1 MAALILTNIGL
12 AKLASATPLDQLEVS
27 HVAVGDS
34 ADPIDPTMTAL
45 NNEVWRGD
53 ASAAIRDPSD
63 AKVLIF
69 EGVIP
74 STDGGFTIRE
84 VGLFDVDGDLIA
96 IGHTDTI
103 DKPDPIGG
111 TPVTMTL
118 RVRLTLANADQTN
131 LIVADAP
138 YVDHQGTTNR
148 DAEDAHPIPSISGL
162 QDRLVGLAASLL
174 SIRTKQTVDAG
185 HSGWFNAIT
194 YGNGLFVA
202 VGNGGA
208 IQTSPDGV
216 TWTARTAGGGYTGN
230 FRSIVWVE
238 DLGLFVAGG
247 DAGGPQTSPDG
258 VTWTQ
263 QSFDSMGGAATVVY
277 GDGLIVAAS
286 SSQVEV
292 SADGINWTNHALTT
306 PFPIPS
312 GPNPRAG
319 AFGDGVFVLVGA
331 DGMIQSSDDG
341 INWTVRTAD
350 GGYTG
355 IFAGAAYG
363 RGLFVAAGQ
372 SGEIQT
378 SPDGVT
384 WTSRQ
389 SGLGADFS
397 ATSVA
402 LCGPH
407 FVVGA
412 NYSRLFIS
420 DDGVKWAHVYPIGV
434 ANQFVRAIAQ
444 HGDYGLLALTGE
456 QGLYTTPQLAV

>member
-12 AKLASATPLDQLEVS
+12 AKLASATPLNQLEVS

-69 EGVIP
+69 ESVIP

-185 HSGWFNAIT
+185 HSGAFNAIA

-216 TWTARTAGGGYTGN
+216 TWTARTAGGGYTGH

-238 DLGLFVAGG
+238 DLGLFVAVGLG
-247 DAGGPQTSPDG
+247 GGPQTSPDG
-258 VTWTQ
+258 ITWTQ
-263 QSFDSMGGAATVVY
+263 QSFDSMPGAVAVAY

-286 SSQVEV
+286 SSSSEVEV
-292 SADGINWTNHALTT
+292 STDGVNWTNHALTT
-306 PFPIPS
+306 PIVVS
-312 GPNPRAG
+312 GG
-319 AFGDGVFVLVGA
+319 AFGGGVFVLVGSN
-331 DGMIQSSDDG
+331 GEIQSSDDG
-341 INWTVRTAD
+341 INWTARTAD

-355 IFAGAAYG
+355 TFTSVAYG
-363 RGLFVAAGQ
+363 RGLFVAVGTG
-372 SGEIQT
+372 GEIQT

-389 SGLGADFS
+389 SGLGADFN

-412 NYSRLFIS
+412 NYSRLFVS
-420 DDGVKWAHVYPIGV
+420 DDGIKWAHVYPIGIL
-434 ANQFVRAIAQ
+434 NMSVRGIAQ
-444 HGDYGLLALTGE
+444 HGEYGLIALTGE

>member
-12 AKLASATPLDQLEVS
+12 AKLASATPLNQLEVS

-69 EGVIP
+69 ESVIP

-118 RVRLTLANADQTN
+118 RVRLTLANANQTN

-185 HSGWFNAIT
+185 HSGYFNAIT

-202 VGNGGA
+202 VGSNGV

-216 TWTARTAGGGYTGN
+216 TWTARTAGGGYTGI
-230 FRSIVWVE
+230 FRSVVWVE
-238 DLGLFVAGG
+238 DLGLFVAVG

-263 QSFDSMGGAATVVY
+263 RSFNSILGARTVVY
-277 GDGLIVAAS
+277 GDGLLVAAS
-286 SSQVEV
+286 SSGSEVEV
-292 SADGINWTNHALTT
+292 STDGITWTNHALTT
-306 PFPIPS
+306 PIV
-312 GPNPRAG
+312 GPAG
-319 AFGDGVFVLVGA
+319 AFGGGVFVLVGISGA
-331 DGMIQSSDDG
+331 IRSSDDG
-341 INWTVRTAD
+341 INWTARTAD
-350 GGYTG
+350 GGFTG
-355 IFAGAAYG
+355 NFTGVAYG
-363 RGLFVAAGQ
+363 HGLFVAVGTG
-372 SGEIQT
+372 GEIQT

-384 WTSRQ
+384 WTRRQ
-389 SGLGADFS
+389 SGLGASFS
-397 ATSVA
+397 ADSVA
-402 LCGPH
+402 LCGPY

-412 NYSRLFIS
+412 DRSRLFVS

-434 ANQFVRAIAQ
+434 LGQFVRGIAQ
-444 HGDYGLLALTGE
+444 HGDYGLVALTGE